1 MEAEYISLYTAA
13 KQAAWVRQIFGAIG
27 HPYNQSIDI
36 YCDSQA
42 AIKVANQEGTHEAK
56 KHIDVK
62 YHYIQEQVAN
72 EKISIE
78 YIESEDNEADIMT
91 KCLVGKEFGKKT
103 QTY

>member
-42 AIKVANQEGTHEAK
+42 AIKVANQEGTTK
-56 KHIDVK
+56 QRSISMSNIIIFKSRLPMKRFQLSTLDL
-62 YHYIQEQVAN
+62 
-72 EKISIE
+72 KI
-78 YIESEDNEADIMT
+78 T
-91 KCLVGKEFGKKT
+91 KPIS
-103 QTY
+103 